1 MLEQAGPRTQT
12 GFHDAAIAFSYAWC
26 MNLRQLTYF
35 VRVVEAGNITHAA
48 ESLYVAQSALS
59 QQMAL
64 LEDALGVQLLLRS
77 AKGVQATNEGLLLY
91 RHAQTIL
98 RQVEST
104 RSILAR
110 TASAVAGSVSIAL
123 ASSTARMLALPLM
136 RAVKQQ
142 YPAVVLEIVDI
153 PSANLTQMVQQGR
166 VDFSLSPDQEALAN
180 LTSTPLLV
188 EELLLLTHP
197 STPLPEGR
205 IGIETLAQLPL
216 VLPSA
221 PNKLRTR
228 LDHAFMQARLPC
240 KLFAQASTAAILVPA
255 VCAGLAATILPY
267 SAAHV
272 EIESGSIVLRHLE
285 IAASREISLCV
296 SRSMPVTPAVAS
308 VIEVVHSV
316 VHALIEDGT
325 WRYCRAA

>member
-1 MLEQAGPRTQT
+1 
-12 GFHDAAIAFSYAWC
+12 

-35 VRVVEAGNITHAA
+35 VRVVEVGNITHAA

-64 LEDALGVQLLLRS
+64 LEDALGVQLLVRS
-77 AKGVQATNEGLLLY
+77 AKGVQVTTEGALLY

-104 RSILAR
+104 RSILTR
-110 TASAVAGSVSIAL
+110 TASPVAGSVSIAL

-136 RAVKQQ
+136 RALKQQ

-153 PSANLTQMVQQGR
+153 PSADLTRMVQQGR
-166 VDFSLSPDQEALAN
+166 VDFSLSPDQETLAGI
-180 LTSTPLLV
+180 TSTPLLV
-188 EELLLLTHP
+188 EELLLLAHP
-197 STPLPEGR
+197 SMNLPKGR
-205 IGIETLAQLPL
+205 IGIDTLAQLPM

-240 KLFAQASTAAILVPA
+240 NLFAEASTAAILVPA

-267 SAAHV
+267 SAAHA
-272 EIESGSIVLRHLE
+272 EIQCGAIALRHLE
-285 IAASREISLCV
+285 MPASREISLCV
-296 SRSMPVTPAVAS
+296 SRSMPTTPAVAS
-308 VIEVVHSV
+308 VIEVIRSV
-316 VHALIEDGT
+316 AGALIGEGI
-325 WRYCRAA
+325 WRYCRGV